1 MPKKYFLITA
11 LLIGAFIGVHVT
23 SAAVSFGG
31 FTFDQTVTT
40 SKGTPYFVDLIHM
53 SSEELT
59 TGKYNLVSKIGFYGT
74 TDPEDDDYF
83 NDEIFEMTEVRFK
96 LKGANSYI
104 GKSVYTSTTWSNI
117 PGQPGRMVYDTVESI
132 AGGKVLDPGE
142 YTVDAILNGVVV
154 STYEIC
160 LPTFTSSN
168 GTKIGNVNC
177 DNQLPPNNPPAT
189 TTATTTPS
197 ATNYTGKFTYDP
209 TPTTVSCNTAAGT
222 CTFTKRIKGVTLG
235 DVALYLN
242 MYPVSDFD
250 AGGNKGFSVNG
261 HSYTVKVY
269 PGKTYVAT
277 ITVPISELVP
287 KMNAMQVANRNYYIE
302 FQDIAD
308 MANKSLK
315 RAYDFGNEIPM
326 SAGQMTNATFELVS
340 LMAPATTA
348 TIKATIAATGNVS
361 VTSPLDLLIWPNGG
375 AGVPQKVASTDPLVI
390 NSDGVSFTISHPG
403 LAANSSYNYR
413 FIVST
418 TNEVVYENTFLTSTS
433 FDQAVVLVNGA
444 CGNATESPQASQPTA
459 EGALCGAGKPGPVS
473 GTGPWTW
480 TCMGEGGGTD
490 APCEAESLSSA
501 GGATCGSAQ
510 GTERDESKPPAAEGE
525 LCSKGVAGTVTET
538 TSGWSWKCTVDNASA
553 SCSATKKTAS
563 GGGDGGGDEI
573 TTKSLLQNPFKTLD
587 SFPKIIKAVVNNI
600 VLPIAVPFIAVMLIY
615 SGFLFVVARRNG
627 DVYNIQKAK
636 QTLVYTL
643 IGATLTLGAFVIAN
657 AIQGTLNSIVST
669 RYQSHYETRV

>member
-11 LLIGAFIGVHVT
+11 LLIGAFIGVHVA
-23 SAAVSFGG
+23 SAAVSFAG

-40 SKGTPYFVDLIHM
+40 SKGKQYFVDLIAGE
-53 SSEELT
+53 SEELNS
-59 TGKYNLVSKIGFYGT
+59 GKYNLVTKLGFYGV
-74 TDPEDDDYF
+74 TDPE
-83 NDEIFEMTEVRFK
+83 NDWWFENEIFNLTDVKFK
-96 LKGANSYI
+96 KAGANSYI
-104 GKSVYTSTTWSNI
+104 GESMYVSTTWSNV
-117 PGQPGRMVYDTVESI
+117 PGEPGRMVYDTGHST
-132 AGGKVLDPGE
+132 AGGNSVEPGD
-142 YTVDAILNGVVV
+142 YTVDAILDGKVI
-154 STYEIC
+154 STYEVC
-160 LPTFTSSN
+160 LPSFTSKN
-168 GTKIGNVNC
+168 NIRLGNVTC
-177 DNQLPPNNPPAT
+177 GATPPANPPAT
-189 TTATTTPS
+189 STATTTTTSTTTTS
-197 ATNYTGKFTYDP
+197 ALINP
-209 TPTTVSCNTAAGT
+209 
-222 CTFTKRIKGVTLG
+222 
-235 DVALYLN
+235 
-242 MYPVSDFD
+242 
-250 AGGNKGFSVNG
+250 
-261 HSYTVKVY
+261 
-269 PGKTYVAT
+269 
-277 ITVPISELVP
+277 
-287 KMNAMQVANRNYYIE
+287 
-302 FQDIAD
+302 
-308 MANKSLK
+308 
-315 RAYDFGNEIPM
+315 
-326 SAGQMTNATFELVS
+326 TFELVS
-340 LMAPATTA
+340 LLAPATTV
-348 TIKATIAATGNVS
+348 TIKGTVTSGGTTS
-361 VTSPLDLLIWPNGG
+361 VTSPVDLLIWPNGG
-375 AGVPQKVASTDPLVI
+375 AGVPQKVASTDSLVI
-390 NSDGVSFTISHPG
+390 DSNGVSFTISHPG
-403 LAANSSYNYR
+403 LVANSSYNYR

-459 EGALCGAGKPGPVS
+459 EGALCGAGKPGAVS

-525 LCSKGVAGTVTET
+525 LCSKGVAGTVTAT
-538 TSGWSWKCTVDNASA
+538 ATGWSWKCTVDNASA
-553 SCSATKKTAS
+553 TCSATKKTAS
-563 GGGDGGGDEI
+563 GAEGGDEI

-669 RYQSHYETRV
+669 RYQSQYETRV